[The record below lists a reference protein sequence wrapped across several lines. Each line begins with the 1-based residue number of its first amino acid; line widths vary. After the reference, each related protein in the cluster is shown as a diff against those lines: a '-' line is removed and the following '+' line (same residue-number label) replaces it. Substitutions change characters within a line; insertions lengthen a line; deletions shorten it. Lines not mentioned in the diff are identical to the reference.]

1 MLNVSLL
8 TGVIVLDTLKT
19 FRGVA
24 HVEEGNLCGYAF
36 EGDSCSQ
43 LLPISTLPIC
53 VEIKNLFHDTILD

>member
-1 MLNVSLL
+1 MLNISLL
-8 TGVIVLDTLKT
+8 TGVIVLNALKT

-24 HVEEGNLCGYAF
+24 YVEEGNLCGYAF

-43 LLPISTLPIC
+43 LLPISTLPIF